1 MDLINGELQFLK
13 DVHHFSAHSAGGA
26 DDGHTV
32 PHRITPLSLKER
44 PERYASI
51 ALGARRGWLI
61 RVRVLSALHWRRAR
75 RSVRRIFCDDSV
87 IIGRLA
93 LGGFAPAALIF

>member
-1 MDLINGELQFLK
+1 
-13 DVHHFSAHSAGGA
+13 HHFTAHIAGGA

-51 ALGARRGWLI
+51 ALGARQGWLI
-61 RVRVLSALHWRRAR
+61 RLASVSAWHWCRAQQPT
-75 RSVRRIFCDDSV
+75 RRIFDDDSV
-87 IIGRLA
+87 IIARLA
-93 LGGFAPAALIF
+93 FRGFAPAVLIF